1 MSTGAG
7 GSDRDAIL
15 SALARLETAQTDL
28 AELSFD
34 ALTAPEVLTITD
46 RLEAVYRRQPAVDHR
61 LLQQLTAHTTPTEL
75 GATSWPMVLS
85 TRNTITR
92 VSARN

>member
-15 SALARLETAQTDL
+15 SALARFETAQAALADL
-28 AELSFD
+28 TFD
-34 ALTAPEVLTITD
+34 VLTAPEVLTITD
-46 RLEAVYRRQPAVDHR
+46 RLETVYRRQPTVNHR

-75 GATSWPMVLS
+75 GATS
-85 TRNTITR
+85 
-92 VSARN
+92 